1 MKDSKEFFRLCLH
14 LNGRLTVGY
23 FKDCCYFYGNEYVF
37 LLFYLFEIRKVSI
50 WVFKSHYVLPEQVNT
65 GVHLFHHGY
74 IVV

>member
-1 MKDSKEFFRLCLH
+1 MFTFEWTIDSRILQRLLLFLWQRVCP
-14 LNGRLTVGY
+14 
-23 FKDCCYFYGNEYVF
+23 F